1 MAGNTVA
8 ALQGLASGV
17 NAGSQISATT
27 TAAERTYNRTVSA
40 AAQTVNESQYLGSD
54 RSVTFSV
61 DPASRLPVVKVVD
74 TSTNEV
80 VEQWPPEYLL
90 ELAADVQKLTRDS
103 G

>member
-8 ALQGLASGV
+8 SLQDFGGAVAAAS
-17 NAGSQISATT
+17 STQTT
-27 TAAERTYNRTVSA
+27 TATERAFNRSVSEA
-40 AAQTVNESQYLGSD
+40 VQTVNESQYLGAG

-61 DPASRLPVVKVVD
+61 DQASRLPVVKVVD

-80 VEQWPPEYLL
+80 VDQWPPEYLL
-90 ELAADVQKLTRDS
+90 QLAADVKNLTRDS

>member
-8 ALQGLASGV
+8 SIQDFGGAVAAAS
-17 NAGSQISATT
+17 SIQKT
-27 TAAERTYNRTVSA
+27 TAAEQTVKRSISA
-40 AAQTVNESQYLGSD
+40 AVQTVNESQVLGAD

-61 DPASRLPVVKVVD
+61 DHATRLPVVKVVD

-80 VEQWPPEYLL
+80 VKQWPPEYLL
-90 ELAADVQKLTRDS
+90 QLAADVKNSTRDS